1 MAKLD
6 LTLGFPITA
15 AREETDRHAEDRSF
29 EPGVTAPVVHV
40 EAEVR
45 APKSGRLLIAKTIQ
59 GCC

>member
-29 EPGVTAPVVHV
+29 EPGVTAQPVHV
-40 EAEVR
+40 EAEIR
-45 APKSGRLLIAKTIQ
+45 APKSPQPLIAKTIQ